1 LGYRI
6 DRFTVFYVAC
16 LVIFLVMAF
25 GARNFVR
32 SRFGR
37 NFAAVRDRD
46 VAAEVMGV
54 SLLRTKTLAFT
65 VSSFYAGISGALL
78 SIVIGRISPE
88 TWNIFLSID
97 FLAVVFIGGLATIT
111 GSIMGAIFVVLLPQ
125 LVNWL
130 TGFIPGAGGIGEG
143 GLLNV
148 FELQTIIFGVLIVL
162 FLILE
167 PRGLYGLWLRLRNY
181 FKAWPFSY

>member
-1 LGYRI
+1 
-6 DRFTVFYVAC
+6 
-16 LVIFLVMAF
+16 
-25 GARNFVR
+25 
-32 SRFGR
+32 
-37 NFAAVRDRD
+37 
-46 VAAEVMGV
+46 MGV
-54 SLLRTKTLAFT
+54 SLLKTKTLAFT
-65 VSSFYAGISGALL
+65 ISSFYAGISGALL

-111 GSIMGAIFVVLLPQ
+111 GSIMGAIFVVMLPK
-125 LVNWL
+125 LVNTL
-130 TGFIPGAGGIGEG
+130 TVFIPGAGGVGDG
-143 GLLNV
+143 SLLNV
-148 FELQTIIFGVLIVL
+148 FELQSIIFGLLIIL